1 MSFLFNLLGGLGG
14 QVYIYM
20 ALVFG
25 GFSAG
30 FYVEHLRFSEYKTE
44 VVASGERQIAE
55 NKAKAKEQEIIN
67 ENVVK
72 NYQDNIN
79 NIHTF
84 YGRMLDTSSGA
95 MSPNGTA
102 TITIN
107 GTAINPLAL
116 AEQCAATTQQ
126 LESIQYWIQSQVGIM
141 NDK

>member
-1 MSFLFNLLGGLGG
+1 MKFLLNLIGGLGG
-14 QVYIYM
+14 QAYLYM

-30 FYVEHLRFSEYKTE
+30 FFVEHLRYAEYKAD
-44 VVASGERQIAE
+44 VVAAGEKQIAE

-67 ENVVK
+67 DNVAK
-72 NYQDNIN
+72 SYQDNIN
-79 NIHTF
+79 NIHAF

-126 LESIQYWIQSQVGIM
+126 LESIQYWIQSQIGIM

>member
-1 MSFLFNLLGGLGG
+1 MKFLLNLIGGLGG
-14 QVYIYM
+14 QAYLYM

-30 FYVEHLRFSEYKTE
+30 FYVEHLRFAEYKAD
-44 VVASGERQIAE
+44 VVAAGERQIAE

-67 ENVVK
+67 ENVAK
-72 NYQDNIN
+72 TYQDNIN

-84 YGRMLDTSSGA
+84 YGRMLDPSSGA

-107 GTAINPLAL
+107 GQAYNLL
-116 AEQCAATTQQ
+116 SVAEQCAQTTQQ
-126 LESIQYWIQSQVGIM
+126 LESLQDWINQQVGL
-141 NDK
+141 DAK

>member
-1 MSFLFNLLGGLGG
+1 MKFLLNLIGGLGG
-14 QVYIYM
+14 QAYLYM

-30 FYVEHLRFSEYKTE
+30 FYVEHLRFAEYKAD
-44 VVASGERQIAE
+44 VVAAGERQIAE

-67 ENVVK
+67 DNVAK
-72 NYQDNIN
+72 TYQDNIS

-84 YGRMLDTSSGA
+84 YSRMLDTSSGA

-107 GTAINPLAL
+107 GQTYNLL
-116 AEQCAATTQQ
+116 SVAEQCAQTTQQ
-126 LESIQYWIQSQVGIM
+126 LESLQDWINQQVGL
-141 NDK
+141 DAK

>member
-1 MSFLFNLLGGLGG
+1 MKFLLNLIGGLGG
-14 QVYIYM
+14 QAYLYI

-30 FYVEHLRFSEYKTE
+30 FYVEHLRFAEYKAD
-44 VVASGERQIAE
+44 VVAAGERQIAE

-67 ENVVK
+67 DNVAK
-72 NYQDNIN
+72 TYQDNIN

-107 GTAINPLAL
+107 GQTYNLL
-116 AEQCAATTQQ
+116 SVAEQCAQTTQQ
-126 LESIQYWIQSQVGIM
+126 LESLQDWINQQVGL
-141 NDK
+141 DAK

>member
-1 MSFLFNLLGGLGG
+1 MKFLLNLIGGLGG
-14 QVYIYM
+14 QAYLYI

-30 FYVEHLRFSEYKTE
+30 FYVEHLRFAEYKAD
-44 VVASGERQIAE
+44 VVAAGERQIAE

-67 ENVVK
+67 DNVAK
-72 NYQDNIN
+72 TYQDNIN

-107 GTAINPLAL
+107 GQAYNLL
-116 AEQCAATTQQ
+116 SVAEQCAQTTQQ
-126 LESIQYWIQSQVGIM
+126 LESLQDWINQQVGL
-141 NDK
+141 DAK